1 MSRVDS
7 SRPFHG
13 RMLIGGELVESYA
26 GRSLKSINPA
36 DESHIGGRLL
46 FRNFV
51 GDLATL
57 KFNLAG
63 TNAEKN
69 MRLTETASG
78 TAKNGAIDLARLDAG
93 SFSEGPKPPL
103 KVSGTIS
110 GDKLSL
116 NFEPL
121 PTNIRDGFA
130 VRGKLEANAGK

>member
-1 MSRVDS
+1 M
-7 SRPFHG
+7 
-13 RMLIGGELVESYA
+13 
-26 GRSLKSINPA
+26 
-36 DESHIGGRLL
+36 
-46 FRNFV
+46 
-51 GDLATL
+51 ATF

-121 PTNIRDGFA
+121 PTNIRDGF
-130 VRGKLEANAGK
+130 VLRGKLDAILKK